1 MVSGITRMRRY
12 PLAAARAARAIPVLP
27 EVGSMITVPGV
38 SSPFA
43 SPSSSMALATRSFTE
58 PAGWKASTL
67 ASIRAASPCFCSRR
81 VSSSRGVLPINWS
94 ADVNGVPI

>member
-43 SPSSSMALATRSFTE
+43 SPSSSMDLAMRSLADPPGLKLSSFPRMRALRPSSRS
-58 PAGWKASTL
+58 
-67 ASIRAASPCFCSRR
+67 RC
-81 VSSSRGVLPINWS
+81 VSSSRGVPPIS
-94 ADVNGVPI
+94 